1 MLKIKKF
8 GQVPRD
14 FNAKLAF
21 TTNFYTIHCNSNN
34 SKLLKIVLPLFLM
47 SSLKDVGPTEI

>member
-21 TTNFYTIHCNSNN
+21 STIFYTNHCNSNN